1 MQVWASNGSI
11 LIPNK
16 AFISDVT
23 ADGFTLNLHKEVPGL
38 EKDQLELWAYG
49 PSAPSEPLAAIRSV
63 EFVPGSKAKLRV
75 EVEIPPGLESLW
87 LTAKTDYW
95 GIVGNYRGEGAPYI
109 QEEVQYQF

>member
-1 MQVWASNGSI
+1 MQVWASNEPI

-49 PSAPSEPLAAIRSV
+49 SSASSEPLAIRSV
-63 EFVPGSKAKLRV
+63 EFLPGSKAKLRV

-109 QEEVQYQF
+109 REEVQYQF

>member
-1 MQVWASNGSI
+1 MQVWASNGPI

-49 PSAPSEPLAAIRSV
+49 SSASSEPLAIRSV
-63 EFVPGSKAKLRV
+63 EFLPGSKAKLRV
-75 EVEIPPGLESLW
+75 EVEIPPSLESLW
-87 LTAKTDYW
+87 LTAKTDY
-95 GIVGNYRGEGAPYI
+95 
-109 QEEVQYQF
+109 